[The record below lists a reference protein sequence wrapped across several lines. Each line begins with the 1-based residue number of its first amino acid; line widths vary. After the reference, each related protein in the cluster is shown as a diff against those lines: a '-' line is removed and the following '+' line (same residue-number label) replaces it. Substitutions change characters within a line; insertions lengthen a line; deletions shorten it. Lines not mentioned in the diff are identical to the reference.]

1 MQHNTQCDKIL
12 NAKKFRMPH
21 TVQYRNPECD
31 TRPNVDLPNICGP
44 LPNTWGTLPNK
55 YGPLPN
61 IHESHYLTQSGQ
73 DIQMTQT
80 NLLIIRITLLM
91 TWLGWRVGTP
101 PPPLGTPSVC
111 WRSLAGTFG
120 MPTTTSHTVAPSSR
134 PMGWSS
140 SFRSVYQSIYQHWH
154 TGPGSSSSFRY
165 TSHHLPT

>member
-55 YGPLPN
+55 YGTLPN
-61 IHESHYLTQSGQ
+61 THESHYLTQSGQ

-101 PPPLGTPSVC
+101 PPLPPHTQTLGDELTASKGVRGHPF
-111 WRSLAGTFG
+111 LAHACAAQLAQSGHG
-120 MPTTTSHTVAPSSR
+120 YRGWGKWWDWVGGVEGGVAAA
-134 PMGWSS
+134 
-140 SFRSVYQSIYQHWH
+140 
-154 TGPGSSSSFRY
+154 
-165 TSHHLPT
+165 